1 MGMNMEQLEA
11 KIKEVSAVS
20 MQKAID
26 NFQAE
31 LAGKSLD
38 ENKINELVAAK
49 VKELEIDEGKK
60 AATRAETMAIFEAAI
75 ASAESKG
82 VAAPNGKDIFA
93 KMLVSNLK
101 EMDRTKAT
109 NYARIDKEAVLNMA
123 KKIYPEEKALHG
135 IMQKEM
141 TAGVPSAGG
150 FTIPQIL
157 IPDVIEY
164 LYARGILPN
173 LGVQKVPMV
182 NGNFSMPRVD
192 STSAAYWVGETQ
204 QITDSDMGLGQVNL
218 KSRKLAAAT
227 LVSNSLLRQ
236 NAGGLDAL
244 IARDLQRNAQI
255 KLDAA
260 FLYGAG
266 TEYTPRG
273 LKNVSGIQS
282 TGSSLTALGLTTPID
297 MVALLEQANVPMD
310 NVKWILSPLGKSWL
324 AGKAFS
330 SGPFAWA
337 EEMARAKTLNG
348 YEFLSSATVEKD
360 SSSAYSDFW
369 LIDAAQILWG
379 VAYDLELEMSREASF
394 YSGGTTKNAFQED
407 LTIVR
412 VIGEHDFGVRQP
424 KAVVYGQFS
433 KA

>member
-11 KIKEVSAVS
+11 KIQEVSAAS

-26 NFQAE
+26 TFKTE
-31 LAGKSLD
+31 LAGKAMD
-38 ENKINELVAAK
+38 ENKVNELVAAK
-49 VKELEIDEGKK
+49 VKELEIDESKK
-60 AATRAETMAIFEAAI
+60 AATRAETMAIYEAAI
-75 ASAESKG
+75 ASAESSGK
-82 VAAPNGKDIFA
+82 AAPNGKDIFS
-93 KMLVSNLK
+93 KMLVANLK

-109 NYARIDKEAVLNMA
+109 NYARIDKEAVLSMA
-123 KKIYPEEKALHG
+123 KKLYPEEKAMHG

-141 TAGVPSAGG
+141 SAGVPSAGG

-157 IPDVIEY
+157 IPDVIEF

-192 STSAAYWVGETQ
+192 STSAAYWVGENQ
-204 QITDSDMGLGQVNL
+204 QITSSDLGLGQVNL

-236 NAGGLDAL
+236 NAVGLDAL

-260 FLYGAG
+260 FLYGLG

-273 LKNVSGIQS
+273 MKNVSGIQS
-282 TGSSLTALGLTTPID
+282 TGSSSTALGLTTPID

-360 SSSAYSDFW
+360 SSNAYSDFW
-369 LIDAAQILWG
+369 LLDAAQILWG

-394 YSGGTTKNAFQED
+394 YSGGETKNAFQED

-433 KA
+433 KV